1 MRPKSIILLLLALG
15 CGLVASIGISQV
27 MENRKNQGGSGD
39 MVPILV
45 AVADINATDKFTPE
59 NVKIEEWPKDK
70 VRTGALTR
78 YEDLEGK
85 HTRSKIYL
93 GEPILAGMV
102 IGDNE
107 RDSAPQYI
115 PKGYVVCAVRV
126 DPVSA
131 SGSLIRPGDRVN
143 VLVYVTK
150 NTNVGIKD
158 TRTQTILQ
166 DISVFAVD
174 TLYVG
179 QPGSNADS
187 TTAAKTV
194 SLLVTLS
201 QAEELTMASEMGTIR
216 LVLRSAGD
224 TVHVDTGGVTP
235 NKIFGNPES
244 GDQDA
249 EHISDTNKDNSSDTL
264 LNLLGQEKSPSAT
277 TAASPSKT
285 PGFKMIV
292 LHGTSMRQVE
302 FPSDGSTPK
311 ELLDNNNA
319 IGGSPSGGVNSSS
332 GSSVDPSV
340 PTPPLPD
347 ASLNAP
353 GGGAADAGGENRP
366 PAGS

>member
-1 MRPKSIILLLLALG
+1 MRAKSIILLLLALG

-27 MENRKNQGGSGD
+27 MESRKNQGGSGE
-39 MVPILV
+39 MLPILV

-70 VRTGALTR
+70 VRNGALTR

-85 HTRSKIYL
+85 HARSKIYG

-107 RDSAPQYI
+107 RDSAPQFI

-126 DPVSA
+126 DAVTGT
-131 SGSLIRPGDRVN
+131 GSLIRPGDRVN

-150 NTNVGIKD
+150 NTNVGIPA

-174 TLYVG
+174 TMYVG
-179 QPGSNADS
+179 QQPAGAGEAPQ
-187 TTAAKTV
+187 AAKTV
-194 SLLVTLS
+194 SLLVTLD

-224 TVHVDTGGVTP
+224 TQHVDTRGITAS
-235 NKIFGNPES
+235 KIFGGTEAGS
-244 GDQDA
+244 QDA
-249 EHISDTNKDNSSDTL
+249 EHIADSKKEEGTDAL
-264 LNLLGQEKSPSAT
+264 LRLLGQQKSEAT
-277 TAASPSKT
+277 PPPPTASPSTT
-285 PGFKMIV
+285 PGFRMTV

-302 FPSDGSTPK
+302 FPSDGSVPK
-311 ELLDNNNA
+311 ELLDNGNST
-319 IGGSPSGGVNSSS
+319 GGNSTSS
-332 GSSVDPSV
+332 GSSVDPSA
-340 PTPPLPD
+340 PIPPLPGLPLD
-347 ASLNAP
+347 PA
-353 GGGAADAGGENRP
+353 GGAAGAGGDGP